1 MVKGA
6 KREVHREGLS
16 NVNVLNH
23 AKSIYYIYILEQVFS
38 RTHRTDFLIRIDLVK
53 MKKQQWKM

>member
-23 AKSIYYIYILEQVFS
+23 AKSIYYIYNIYIGASIFKNPQNRFF
-38 RTHRTDFLIRIDLVK
+38 DK
-53 MKKQQWKM
+53 N